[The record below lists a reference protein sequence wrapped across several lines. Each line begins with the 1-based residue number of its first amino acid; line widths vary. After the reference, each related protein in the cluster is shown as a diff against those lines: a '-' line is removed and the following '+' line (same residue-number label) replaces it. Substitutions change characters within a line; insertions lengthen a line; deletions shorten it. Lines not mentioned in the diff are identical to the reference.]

1 MPTHTAPALAAATTD
16 SRLSPTANKPTP
28 GDSPRLSLF
37 SPDKESDEVIDSAA
51 DSSAE
56 SVDVDDE
63 EQEPTPEEL
72 AAEDAD
78 CRPVPGLPCPSAPPA
93 ERLADDVHFDPTA
106 LNPFEPDLQSLLDAA
121 KLQGYLTYE
130 QIDGFLPDEGGDST
144 LTDRLIAGCQTL
156 GLDVCDDPHAPPEA
170 DDCVRPRSS
179 SSSSSSQQSGL
190 NSGSDAQALSSR
202 DPIRMYLSQMG
213 GIPLLSRER
222 EIFLAKQIEASRKWF
237 RRHAVESDWVLG
249 KAVEMF
255 QRVLDGTLPFER
267 TLRISETENT
277 RKEQIL
283 GRLPLN
289 LPTMNRLLELN
300 AADFAALR
308 SGSLNDEQRV
318 AAAERM
324 TARRRKLAKLCEE
337 CSLRTH
343 RLMPLIDQLTAV
355 CDRMYDLRNDIARFA
370 SDDRRI
376 EEVAALRRE
385 LDGLIDDCRESPE
398 QLRKRLREV
407 RRRIGQ
413 WTTAK
418 QRLSRSN
425 LRLVVSIAKK
435 YRNRGLSFLDLI
447 QEGNAGLM
455 RGVEKYEFRRGY
467 KFSTYATWW
476 IRQAITRAVAD
487 HARTIRIPVHM
498 FQNISSL
505 KGKAEAIRQRTGRD
519 ATPEE
524 LAEVAGM
531 SVEDT
536 EKVLRTWKHPVSLDT
551 PVGDSQDST
560 YGDFLQDDNQANP
573 LAGANMALLRD
584 KIETVLK
591 SLTGREREIIR
602 MRYGLNESGYSY
614 TLEETGRYFKVTR
627 ERIRQIE
634 SKALRK
640 LQHQTRT
647 KHLEGFA
654 TDDQIEELAVKQRE
668 EEAKETAR
676 LAARGRRGKA
686 AA

>member
-1 MPTHTAPALAAATTD
+1 MPTRTAPAAPTLALGTVD
-16 SRLSPTANKPTP
+16 SDAPNAKPTP

-37 SPDKESDEVIDSAA
+37 DPQKESEEAA
-51 DSSAE
+51 DSSEESEESAE
-56 SVDVDDE
+56 A
-63 EQEPTPEEL
+63 EPTAAEL
-72 AAEDAD
+72 AEEDVE
-78 CRPVPGLPCPSAPPA
+78 RKPTPGLPCPSAPPA
-93 ERLADDVHFDPTA
+93 ERLAGEEQFDGSA
-106 LNPFEPDLQSLLDAA
+106 LYPFEPDLQGLLDAA
-121 KLQGYLTYE
+121 RLQGYLTYE
-130 QIDGFLPDEGGDST
+130 QIDDFLPDEGGDST
-144 LTDRLIAGCQTL
+144 MTDRLIAGCQTL

-170 DDCVRPRSS
+170 DDCVRPSKS
-179 SSSSSSQQSGL
+179 NNSQRNGL
-190 NSGSDAQALSSR
+190 GAETDAQALSSR

-237 RRHAVESDWVLG
+237 RRHAVESDWILG

-255 QRVLDGTLPFER
+255 EKVHEGALPFER

-277 RKEQIL
+277 RKDQIL

-289 LPTMNRLLELN
+289 LPTMKRLLELN

-318 AAAERM
+318 AAADRM
-324 TARRRKLAKLCEE
+324 TARRRKLAVLCEE

-355 CDRMYDLRNDIARFA
+355 CDRMYDLRSDIARFA
-370 SDDRRI
+370 SDERRVD
-376 EEVAALRRE
+376 EVAALRRE

-398 QLRKRLREV
+398 QLRKRLREI

-560 YGDFLQDDNQANP
+560 YGDFLQDDGQANP
-573 LAGANMALLRD
+573 MAGANMALLRD

-602 MRYGLNESGYSY
+602 MRYGLNDSGYSY

-647 KHLEGFA
+647 RHLEGFA
-654 TDDQIEELAVKQRE
+654 TEDQIEELAVKQRE
-668 EEAKETAR
+668 EEAKEQAR

>member
-1 MPTHTAPALAAATTD
+1 MPTLAAPAVAAPKLAATPADSAATLSD
-16 SRLSPTANKPTP
+16 SPAAAA
-28 GDSPRLSLF
+28 DSPRLSLYD
-37 SPDKESDEVIDSAA
+37 PHEESGEVGATAGEGD
-51 DSSAE
+51 
-56 SVDVDDE
+56 DV
-63 EQEPTPEEL
+63 EQEPTAAEL
-72 AAEDAD
+72 AEAGAAAD
-78 CRPVPGLPCPSAPPA
+78 RGPVPGVPGPHAPPA
-93 ERLADDVHFDPTA
+93 ERLADSERFDPAA
-106 LNPFEPDLQSLLDAA
+106 LNPFEPDLQSLVDAA

-130 QIDGFLPDEGGDST
+130 QIDGFLPDEAGDST
-144 LTDRLIAGCQTL
+144 LTDRLVAACQTL
-156 GLDVCDDPHAPPEA
+156 KLDVCDDPHAPPEA
-170 DDCVRPRSS
+170 DDCVRKSS
-179 SSSSSSQQSGL
+179 GSSQKSGL
-190 NSGSDAQALSSR
+190 GAETEAQALSSR

-237 RRHAVESDWVLG
+237 RRHAVESDWVLT

-255 QRVLDGTLPFER
+255 ERVHAGTLPFER
-267 TLRISETENT
+267 TLRVSETENT
-277 RKEQIL
+277 RKDQIL

-289 LPTMNRLLELN
+289 LPTMKRLLELN

-308 SGSLNDEQRV
+308 SGSLDDEQRT
-318 AAAERM
+318 AAADRM
-324 TARRRKLAKLCEE
+324 TARRRKLALLCEE

-343 RLMPLIDQLTAV
+343 RLMPLVDQLTAV
-355 CDRMYDLRNDIARFA
+355 CDRMYDLRNDIARFS
-370 SDDRRI
+370 SDDRRV

-385 LDGLIDDCRESPE
+385 LDELIDDCRESPE
-398 QLRKRLREV
+398 QLRRRLKEV

-560 YGDFLQDDNQANP
+560 YGDFLKDDNQDGP

-591 SLTGREREIIR
+591 SLTGREREIVR
-602 MRYGLNESGYSY
+602 MRYGLNDQQYSY

-647 KHLEGFA
+647 RHLEGFA
-654 TDDQIEELAVKQRE
+654 TEDQIEELAVKQRA
-668 EEAKETAR
+668 EEAKEQAR